1 MRYLWTN
8 ALLVDKCPLCS
19 RLIEHPKDA
28 NRHHLKPLSRG
39 GKNGDVVRLHRICH
53 QKIHSVFTE
62 KELEQ
67 KFNTI
72 EALLKTREMKKFV
85 NWVQKKP
92 SNFYDK
98 NHQSKVKKAK
108 NNDRKR

>member
-1 MRYLWTN
+1 MLQTEI
-8 ALLVDKCPLCS
+8 CPLCS
-19 RLIEHPKDA
+19 REIVHPRDA

-62 KELEQ
+62 KELE
-67 KFNTI
+67 KKYFTI

-85 NWVQKKP
+85 KWVKNKP

-98 NHQSKVKKAK
+98 NRQSNGKKEK
-108 NNDRKR
+108 INDRKRLLR